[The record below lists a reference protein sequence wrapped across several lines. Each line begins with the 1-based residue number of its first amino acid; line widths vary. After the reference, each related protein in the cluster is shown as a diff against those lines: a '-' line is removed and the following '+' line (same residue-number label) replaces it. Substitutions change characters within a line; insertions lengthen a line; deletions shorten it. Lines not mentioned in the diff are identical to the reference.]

1 MLGVRMKATGS
12 FPYFDPPKPR
22 LFAHRGLAQHADLD
36 ENTIPAFQAALQHG
50 ATHLESDTQATA
62 DDVAVLFHDE
72 DLSRVAGVDAKIR
85 ELSLSELKTTRLK
98 NGGEIPTLAE
108 ALETLPGARFNLD
121 IKTRPAISPTI
132 ESIERLQAHDRV
144 LVSSFSN
151 PIRKSALTGL
161 SRPIATS
168 GSLSTVLSA
177 WLSHTLLF
185 GAGFSAIVKDVHA
198 FQIPVRRGPVRFATK
213 SFIARAQR
221 YQTEVHFWTINDPDE
236 MRRLIE
242 LGADGIVSDRVDLF
256 ETGN

>member
-1 MLGVRMKATGS
+1 MSATDF
-12 FPYFDPPKPR
+12 FPYFDAPKPR

-36 ENTIPAFQAALQHG
+36 ENTIPAFQAALDHG

-72 DLSRVAGVDAKIR
+72 DLSRVAGIDAKVR
-85 ELSLSELKTTRLK
+85 ELSLSELKSTRLK

-132 ESIERLQAHDRV
+132 EAIETLQAHDRV

-168 GSLSTVLSA
+168 GSLSTGSKCMA
-177 WLSHTLLF
+177 QPHPAIWRRLF
-185 GAGFSAIVKDVHA
+185 GHCERCARLPDSREARSGELCHQEFYC
-198 FQIPVRRGPVRFATK
+198 K
-213 SFIARAQR
+213 SPEAS
-221 YQTEVHFWTINDPDE
+221 N
-236 MRRLIE
+236 
-242 LGADGIVSDRVDLF
+242 
-256 ETGN
+256 